1 MFTLEEVVD
10 EVKQFIVFMMSIFGT
25 LLNNGIRMSNFST
38 VSKLH
43 F

>member
-10 EVKQFIVFMMSIFGT
+10 EVKQFIVFMASIFGT
-25 LLNNGIRMSNFST
+25 LLSDGTSVSNI
-38 VSKLH
+38 SKTPKN